1 MKRILTVS
9 QMRETDGYTINGL
22 GVPSLTLMKRAGEA
36 LAREAENLVSQG
48 ETLCVCGGGN
58 NGGDGYVCAEI
69 LLESGREVTVV
80 CVGES
85 KSADN
90 AVCRQSFLN
99 AGGRVENAFPDKTFS
114 LVIDCLLGTGFHG
127 EPKPQYAEA
136 IQKINAYKTAGAKVL
151 SADIPSGLNGDNGRK
166 TVCVESDV
174 TLCIGE
180 EKAGVYYG
188 DGIDVSGKILC
199 ADIGI
204 RLPEEDY
211 AVIIEE
217 SDVARLL
224 PKRKRN
230 THKGSFGRTAIIGG
244 SAQYVG
250 AGYLS
255 AYACLRSG
263 SGYTYLYVP
272 QSVLPY
278 YVLKNPELIVKPL
291 DGGGVRGM
299 RKTLDELLQM
309 QAIAYG
315 MGMGVNKE
323 VCEGAKYL
331 LNEYTGKLVLDAD
344 ALNALAKYEKG
355 NLQSVFANK
364 KCEVVITPH
373 VKEFSRLT
381 GQTVQ
386 EILEKGMLAPVEFAK
401 MHAVTVLLKGAVTT
415 VTDGN
420 KICVNVVGSA
430 GQAKGGSGDALA
442 GVIAGLLAQGLSTLD
457 GALAG
462 AYLLGKS
469 AENVEKNIGEYA
481 MLATDVIDGLG
492 VVFNALHATE

>member
-1 MKRILTVS
+1 
-9 QMRETDGYTINGL
+9 MREADGYTINAL
-22 GVPSLTLMKRAGEA
+22 KVPSLTLMKRAGEA

-80 CVGES
+80 CVGEG

-90 AVCRQSFLN
+90 AVCKQSFLN
-99 AGGRVENAFPDKTFS
+99 AGGRVESVFPDKAFS

-136 IQKINAYKTAGAKVL
+136 IQKINAYKRAGSKVL
-151 SADIPSGLNGDNGRK
+151 SADIPSGLNGDNGQR
-166 TVCVESDV
+166 TVCVEADV

-180 EKAGVYYG
+180 KKAGVYYG
-188 DGIDVSGKILC
+188 DGIDVAGKVLC
-199 ADIGI
+199 SDIGI
-204 RLPEEDY
+204 RLPEAGY
-211 AVIIEE
+211 ATLIEKA
-217 SDVARLL
+217 DVAKLL

-230 THKGSFGRTAIIGG
+230 THKGSYGRTAIVGG

-263 SGYTYLYVP
+263 AGYTYLYVP

-278 YVLKNPELIVKPL
+278 YVLKNPELIVKAL
-291 DGGGVRGM
+291 DGGGARGM
-299 RKTLDELLQM
+299 RETLDGLLQM

-315 MGMGVNKE
+315 MGMGVSKE
-323 VCEGAKYL
+323 VCEGAKFL
-331 LNEYTGKLVLDAD
+331 LNEYTGRLVLDAD

-355 NLQSVFANK
+355 NLQSIFAHK
-364 KCEVVITPH
+364 KCEVVLTPH

-381 GQTVQ
+381 GQTSRG
-386 EILEKGMLAPVEFAK
+386 ILEKGMLAPVEFAK

-420 KICVNVVGSA
+420 QIRVNVAGSA
-430 GQAKGGSGDALA
+430 GQAKGGSGDALS
-442 GVIAGLLAQGLSTLD
+442 GVIAGLLGQGLSALD
-457 GALAG
+457 GAIAG
-462 AYLLGKS
+462 VYLLGKS
-469 AENVEKNIGEYA
+469 AENVEKSTGEYA

-492 VVFNALHATE
+492 TVFNELHATE